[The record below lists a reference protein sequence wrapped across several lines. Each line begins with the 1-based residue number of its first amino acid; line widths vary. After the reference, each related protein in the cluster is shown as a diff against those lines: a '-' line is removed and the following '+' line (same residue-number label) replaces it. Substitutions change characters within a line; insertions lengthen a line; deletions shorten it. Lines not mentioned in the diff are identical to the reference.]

1 MIGFFSVMVDIIF
14 SNKNMGYRKNFK
26 TISHPR
32 LYHFLEKPFG
42 VNKYINKEHFLQDA
56 EKIPNNVRDI
66 TFPATCVICK
76 AKGNAFKSQIHRSVS
91 SASWRQA
98 EVTCISDLDDP

>member
-1 MIGFFSVMVDIIF
+1 MHVIKEIHCVQLVHLKKIF
-14 SNKNMGYRKNFK
+14 MYTNFI
-26 TISHPR
+26 T
-32 LYHFLEKPFG
+32 
-42 VNKYINKEHFLQDA
+42 NKYINKEHFLQDA